1 MPDSPTSDQ
10 ARPSHVVVIGAGW
23 AGWGAAKAL
32 CEAGVRV
39 TLLDGMD
46 DPTGCTPLKT
56 ASGKPFEAG
65 TRGFWRDYPN
75 INALTAELGLS
86 NVFTEFTTSAFW
98 SPEGLEATAPVFGDG
113 LQWPSPLGQAFA
125 TINNFKRL
133 PVADRLSIAGLLVA
147 MLDLYRNDAVYEQY
161 DGIDALTLFKQL
173 RISDRMIDEFLRPI
187 LLVGLFKPPEELS
200 AAVTMELLY
209 YYALAHQDSFD
220 VRWIKSQSIAEQ
232 LLAPL
237 SQRLRDRHQ
246 LEVLGGTLASRLNLS
261 ADGTRVASVET
272 RSVGTDRSAEIKA
285 VDAVVLAV
293 GAKGMGALMHRSPE
307 CAALVPELVR
317 AGTLGA
323 IDVVSVRLWLDR
335 TVPVADPANVFSRF
349 QALRGSGATF
359 FMLDQLQAEH
369 HAELW
374 GGAPVQGSVVASDF
388 YNATAIAQLSDQAIV
403 DCLMQELL
411 PMAQPAFR
419 QALVVDQEVRRYPGS
434 VSLFSPGSFQQRPPL
449 ETALPGLVCAGDW
462 VRMGEREFGA
472 KGLCQ
477 ERAYVCGLEAANAL
491 LQRGQVRGGGVTAG
505 RPHPVRPI
513 RADEPHVLLGRAL
526 NKVVMDPL
534 EAVGMRWPWL
544 MR

>member
-1 MPDSPTSDQ
+1 MAMTDASK
-10 ARPSHVVVIGAGW
+10 PSHVVVIGAGW

-39 TLLDGMD
+39 TLLDGLA
-46 DPTGCTPLKT
+46 DPTGATPLTT

-65 TRGFWRDYPN
+65 TRGFWKDYPN

-86 NVFTEFTTSAFW
+86 DVFTEFTTSAFW
-98 SPEGLEATAPVFGDG
+98 SPQGLEATAPVFGEG
-113 LQWPSPLGQAFA
+113 PQLPSPLGQAFA

-147 MLDLYRNDAVYEQY
+147 MLDLHRNQAVYEQY
-161 DGIDALTLFKQL
+161 DRIDALTLFQQL
-173 RISDRMIDEFLRPI
+173 RISDRMINEFLRPI

-220 VRWIKSQSIAEQ
+220 VRWINSKSIAEQ

-237 SQRLRDRHQ
+237 SQRLCSEHQ
-246 LEVLGGTLASRLNLS
+246 LEVLGGTLASRLTLD

-272 RSVGTDRSAEIKA
+272 RSVATGQSAVING

-293 GAKGMGALMHRSPE
+293 GAKGMGALMAHSPD
-307 CAALVPELVR
+307 CAAQTPELVR
-317 AGTLGA
+317 AGSLGA

-349 QALRGSGATF
+349 PALQGSGATF
-359 FMLDQLQAEH
+359 FMLDQLQRDH
-369 HAELW
+369 QTELW
-374 GGAPVQGSVVASDF
+374 AGDPVLGSVVASDF
-388 YNATAIAQLSDQAIV
+388 YNATAIAQFSDQAIV

-411 PMAQPAFR
+411 PMVQPAFR
-419 QALVVDQEVRRYPGS
+419 QAVVVDQEVRRYPGS

-449 ETALPGLVCAGDW
+449 QTSLPTLVCAGDW

-491 LQRGQVRGGGVTAG
+491 LQRGQVRGSGAAPG

-513 RADEPHVLLGRAL
+513 RADEPQVVLGRAL
-526 NKVVMDPL
+526 NKLVMDPL
-534 EAVGMRWPWL
+534 EAVGIRWPWL
-544 MR
+544 GA